1 MYVLR
6 PASLGDIPVIHR
18 LQNIPYRE
26 KVFIEPLPAL
36 EEFLRIS
43 EEKMHG
49 EQFYY
54 MFEQDSAPLG
64 FIEYRQKHETTS
76 IWGRWLNTLVY
87 GCAVLAFDD
96 LQLSKL
102 NWYTRAI
109 NKPMIKTC
117 EKMKFRKT
125 GEKDICNI
133 TQGFSFIA
141 IGKLIF
147 YELTA
152 EEFHANRHRMKEL
165 ALPVEI
171 RFRSSFF

>member
-6 PASLGDIPVIHR
+6 PASVSELCVIYH

-26 KVFIEPLPAL
+26 KVFIEPLPSL
-36 EEFLRIS
+36 EAFVRAS
-43 EEKMHG
+43 EVKMNAG
-49 EQFYY
+49 EQFFY

-64 FIEYRQKHETTS
+64 FIEYQKSHQTTS
-76 IWGRWLNTLVY
+76 IWGRWLNTLAY
-87 GCAVLAFDD
+87 GCAVLAFED
-96 LQLSKL
+96 LKLTRL

-109 NKPMIKTC
+109 NKAMIRTC
-117 EKMKFRKT
+117 EKMKFRRT

-141 IGKLIF
+141 IGKLFF

-152 EEFHANRHRMKEL
+152 EEFNAHCAWMKEL
-165 ALPVEI
+165 ALPVDI
-171 RFRSSFF
+171 RFRSS